1 MTRKNNRRK
10 PLTWSIYETIVH
22 SSVYEEWD
30 TQVTHYATIG
40 HDMPPIMHVYEGDL
54 LKYRV
59 LRVNCGDFYHPND
72 AMAALEMIAKNND
85 KTIMDYDGITK
96 VIFA

>member
-10 PLTWSIYETIVH
+10 PFTWSVYETIVH

-30 TQVTHYATIG
+30 TQVTHYAEIVRG
-40 HDMPPIMHVYEGDL
+40 DIAPIMHVYDGDIL
-54 LKYRV
+54 QYRV
-59 LRVNCGDFYHPND
+59 MRIECAKFDHPSD
-72 AMAALEMIAKNND
+72 AHALLGKIAQTNN
-85 KTIMDYDGITK
+85 KEVLNEK